1 MSILYPSI
9 HFTHTNTNTNT
20 NGVVTLSQRLRTRAV
35 QMKHPSSISI
45 TSYLDQFVGFV
56 GLVPTCSVSV
66 STSNVCVFCTG
77 GQCNTSTVV
86 LTEMLALFI
95 WEGVGVTKFR
105 KATVSPTVNPKRYT
119 GPVNIQPDA
128 QFFVCMFYFYSV
140 HVSGSHVP
148 IIRRIVVSMPHLVY
162 VTLKTL
168 SELFK
173 ITKRYASNERCYF

>member
-1 MSILYPSI
+1 MYSSRAKGLLSILYPSI

-105 KATVSPTVNPKRYT
+105 KATVSPTVKPKRYT

-128 QFFVCMFYFYSV
+128 QFLYVCFISILCMFRVAMCPS
-140 HVSGSHVP
+140 SG
-148 IIRRIVVSMPHLVY
+148 
-162 VTLKTL
+162 
-168 SELFK
+168 ELLYQCHTWFM
-173 ITKRYASNERCYF
+173 SL